1 MENFNMQELLSLD
14 KIAGSAEGEEMVVY
28 EKLELIHVESNPKD
42 RQEDLESDYSKARE
56 IAHIQ
61 TQMLMDM
68 AEIALHNAKNSDSPR
83 HVEVF
88 TGLMSQLSASNMA
101 LIKIHKEMKDI
112 TDEKTTTGDDNK
124 NGGGSGSNMN
134 IENATVFVGSPTELM
149 QQRGSAYD
157 TKPVIDSTAEEVT
170 DVERTDSE

>member
-14 KIAGSAEGEEMVVY
+14 NIQGSAEGEEMVVY
-28 EKLELIHVESNPKD
+28 EKLELIPVVSNPKD
-42 RQEDLESDYSKARE
+42 RQEDLESDYTKARE
-56 IAHIQ
+56 IANFQ

-68 AEIALHNAKNSDSPR
+68 AQIALHNAKNSDSPR

-88 TGLMSQLSASNMA
+88 TGLMNQLTASNMA
-101 LIKIHKEMKDI
+101 MMKIHKEMKEI
-112 TDEKTTTGDDNK
+112 TDEKTTTGNDDKPKGN
-124 NGGGSGSNMN
+124 SGMN

-157 TKPVIDSTAEEVT
+157 TKPVIDSTAEEVI
-170 DVERTDSE
+170 DDERTDSE